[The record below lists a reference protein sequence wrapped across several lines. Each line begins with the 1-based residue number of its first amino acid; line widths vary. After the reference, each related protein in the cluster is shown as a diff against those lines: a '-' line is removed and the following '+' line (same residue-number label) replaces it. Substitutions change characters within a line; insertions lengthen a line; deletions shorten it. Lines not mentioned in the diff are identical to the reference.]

1 MSAVRLS
8 ALLLLPAAAAAF
20 VLAPVI
26 AGAAEPTNLLQTK
39 TAAAP
44 AEASKPATAPAEAPK
59 PATAPSKP
67 VTAAAEPAK
76 PQAAKAKPPKAAV
89 PAGFG
94 NIPFGTP
101 SGDALRRNNGNGK
114 LAKPEDGPARLTY
127 TSMLGGLEFRVVQN
141 FDAEDRASDAKLTY
155 SSKEK
160 PSACVDRF
168 NYVLANLTGEYGLP
182 TSAPAM
188 RREANGGNTVDK
200 HTFQFSF
207 RNRSGIRAELQTTY
221 PTPAPAGSSGGGQPG
236 GQGGGSPSFGCQIT
250 LHYLPP
256 GWVGRF

>member
-1 MSAVRLS
+1 MPVVRISARLS
-8 ALLLLPAAAAAF
+8 SLATAAAF
-20 VLAPVI
+20 VLTPAM
-26 AGAAEPTNLLQTK
+26 AGAAEPTNLLGTK
-39 TAAAP
+39 TASAP
-44 AEASKPATAPAEAPK
+44 IEASKPATAPAE
-59 PATAPSKP
+59 PSKP
-67 VTAAAEPAK
+67 QAAKPQTNK
-76 PQAAKAKPPKAAV
+76 PQAAKAPAPKAVV

-94 NIPFGTP
+94 NIPFGTA
-101 SGDALRRNNGNGK
+101 SGDALKRNNGNGK

-127 TSMLGGLEFRVVQN
+127 TTMLSGLEFRVVQN

-168 NYVLANLTGEYGLP
+168 NYVLANLTGEYGMP
-182 TSAPAM
+182 TSTPAM

-207 RNRSGIRAELQTTY
+207 RNRSGIRADLQTTY
-221 PTPAPAGSSGGGQPG
+221 PTPAPAGSSGGGQ
-236 GQGGGSPSFGCQIT
+236 QGGGSPSYGCQIT

>member
-1 MSAVRLS
+1 MSAARSS
-8 ALLLLPAAAAAF
+8 ALLLLPTAVVVA
-20 VLAPVI
+20 VLAP
-26 AGAAEPTNLLQTK
+26 ALARAAEPTNLLQTK

-44 AEASKPATAPAEAPK
+44 AETSKPAAAPAEAPK
-59 PATAPSKP
+59 PA
-67 VTAAAEPAK
+67 AEPAK
-76 PQAAKAKPPKAAV
+76 PPAATSQTAKPQSAKAQAPKTAV
-89 PAGFG
+89 PKGFG

-101 SGDALRRNNGNGK
+101 SSDALSRNNGNGK
-114 LAKPEDGPARLTY
+114 LAKPEDGPPRLTY

-182 TSAPAM
+182 TSTPAM

-221 PTPAPAGSSGGGQPG
+221 PTPAPAGSSGGQG
-236 GQGGGSPSFGCQIT
+236 GAGGGSPSYGCQFT